1 MQPGDIIGYAFENRC
16 IKRHAIMVPPKA
28 KPGRLKFNAM
38 KGMYNVTEKVFEVE
52 GQNEIK
58 GQQQIFSLSHR
69 WPVRESRPSAESLAA
84 KTPLLTGQRVMDGI
98 FPSVLGGTNAVPGAF
113 GCGKT
118 VISQSLSK
126 YSNSDIIIYVGCGER
141 GNEMAE
147 VLNDF
152 PELETIID
160 GVSYNAMERTCLVAN
175 TSNMPVA
182 AREASIYTGI
192 TLSEY

>member
-1 MQPGDIIGYAFENRC
+1 M
-16 IKRHAIMVPPKA
+16 
-28 KPGRLKFNAM
+28 
-38 KGMYNVTEKVFEVE
+38 
-52 GQNEIK
+52 
-58 GQQQIFSLSHR
+58 
-69 WPVRESRPSAESLAA
+69 RESRPANEALAA

-126 YSNSDIIIYVGCGER
+126 YSNSDIIVYVGCGER

-160 GVSYNAMERTCLVAN
+160 GVS
-175 TSNMPVA
+175 
-182 AREASIYTGI
+182 
-192 TLSEY
+192 